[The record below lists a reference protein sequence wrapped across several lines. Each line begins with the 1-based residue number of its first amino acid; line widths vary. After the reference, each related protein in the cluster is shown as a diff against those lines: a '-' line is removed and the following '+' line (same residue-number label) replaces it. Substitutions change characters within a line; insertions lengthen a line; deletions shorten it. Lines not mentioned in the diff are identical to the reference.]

1 MASGSSGRNNNSGTK
16 AFDFSTTD
24 DILCSYEDY
33 GSQDGSNGIHADP
46 VIGSNSAKF
55 GQLNL
60 DSSLHM
66 VGSVFDLEI
75 PGGNQ
80 SSDVLWTSGVSMASD
95 FYILVEYKLF
105 GKGLSSRLSQL
116 ELYCYNLDK
125 SIGEMHSDLVRD
137 HGEADLKLKSLE
149 KHMQEVHRSV
159 QLLRDKQELADTQ
172 KELAKL
178 QLAQKESSSSTHS
191 QQKEEKASPPAA
203 DPKAT
208 DNTPDMHGQQLA
220 LALPHQVAPQP
231 SLPSRP
237 MEQPQPVAPPPSVTQ
252 SQAYYYAPP
261 QMPNIPTQVPAQALG
276 PAQASQGQYLQSDA
290 QYRAPQ
296 MQQPGQTQVNQAP
309 QVHQLPQYQQQW
321 AQQLPQHVGPPQT
334 SMQPQ
339 IRPQSTAVYPPYLP
353 SQPPNPS
360 PAPETLPSSMSMQ
373 MPYPGISQQGG
384 SRVDTMPYGY
394 GGPGRTVQ
402 QQQQPQQQPPP
413 QQPPPQQL
421 KSSFGVQPGEGYT
434 ASGSHP
440 SLSPGN
446 AYMMYDGEAGRT
458 HHPTQPPH
466 FQQGGYPPTSVPLQ
480 GSQSN
485 PNSSSLMVR
494 PPQFMRNHPYNE
506 LIEKLVNM
514 GYRGDHVNS
523 VIQRLE
529 ESGQTVDF
537 NTVLDRLNGHSSGGS
552 QRGWSG

>member
-16 AFDFSTTD
+16 AFDFTTAD

-46 VIGSNSAKF
+46 AIGSNSAKEF
-55 GQLNL
+55 HKNRMARSSIFPASAYGPPEDSFNQDVISSVEKTMKKHTDNL
-60 DSSLHM
+60 M
-66 VGSVFDLEI
+66 RFLE
-75 PGGNQ
+75 
-80 SSDVLWTSGVSMASD
+80 
-95 FYILVEYKLF
+95 
-105 GKGLSSRLSQL
+105 GLSSRLSQL

-261 QMPNIPTQVPAQALG
+261 QMPNIPTQGPAQALG

-290 QYRAPQ
+290 QYGAPQ

-360 PAPETLPSSMSMQ
+360 PAPETLPSSMPMQ

-402 QQQQPQQQPPP
+402 QQQPQ

-458 HHPTQPPH
+458 HHPPQPPH
-466 FQQGGYPPTSVPLQ
+466 FQQGGYTPTSVPLQ

-485 PNSSSLMVR
+485 PSGSSLMVR

-529 ESGQTVDF
+529 ESGQPVDLH
-537 NTVLDRLNGHSSGGS
+537 TVLDRLNGHSSGGS